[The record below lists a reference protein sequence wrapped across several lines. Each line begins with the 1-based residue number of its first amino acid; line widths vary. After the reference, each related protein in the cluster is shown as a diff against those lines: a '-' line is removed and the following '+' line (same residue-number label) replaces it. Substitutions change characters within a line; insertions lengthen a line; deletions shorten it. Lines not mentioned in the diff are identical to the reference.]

1 MITLSLV
8 AERVSTSVAGVL
20 SGYPLGAAIVFFYGL
35 EVSPELAA
43 KSAIY
48 AMPGLIGTQSFV
60 YLLLLRFYSNDLEKL
75 ENLMISMLKK
85 DFLTVNGARLE
96 IARINPQATTKTTLV
111 FLHEGLGSTFMWRD
125 FPAKLTAVTG
135 CKAFVFSRLG
145 YGESDSCPLPRPI
158 RFMHDEGLT
167 VLPEVL
173 KAARIDDYILIGH
186 SDGGSIALI
195 HAGDLPTKGLRGV
208 VTEAAHVFCE
218 ELTVQSIRKA
228 KTDFLTGDLRKQ
240 LEKYHSANTDTA
252 FWGWNDVWLHPDFI
266 HWNIEDY
273 LPHIQ
278 VPILA
283 IQGEDDNY
291 GTKAQ
296 IEAIVQQAGGG
307 TETVMLSACGHAPHC
322 DREKAVLAAMNGFIR
337 GLIGHPQGSHI

>member
-1 MITLSLV
+1 MK
-8 AERVSTSVAGVL
+8 
-20 SGYPLGAAIVFFYGL
+20 PMF
-35 EVSPELAA
+35 
-43 KSAIY
+43 
-48 AMPGLIGTQSFV
+48 M
-60 YLLLLRFYSNDLEKL
+60 
-75 ENLMISMLKK
+75 K
-85 DFLTVNGARLE
+85 DFLNVNGKRLE
-96 IARINPQATTKTTLV
+96 IASSNHNGTQKATLV
-111 FLHEGLGSTFMWRD
+111 FLHEGLGSTSMWRD
-125 FPAKLTAVTG
+125 FPEKLAVLSG
-135 CKAFVFSRLG
+135 CRAFVFSRFG
-145 YGESDSCPLPRPI
+145 YGESDSCELPRPI

-195 HAGDLPTKGLRGV
+195 YAGGSPAEGLRGV
-208 VTEAAHVFCE
+208 ITEAAHVSCE
-218 ELTVQSIRKA
+218 PFNIASIKQARENYL
-228 KTDFLTGDLRKQ
+228 KTDLRQK
-240 LEKYHSANTDTA
+240 LKKYHGANVDTA
-252 FWGWNDVWLHPDFI
+252 FWGWNDVWLHPEFI
-266 HWNIEDY
+266 HWNIEAY
-273 LPHIQ
+273 LPNIR
-278 VPILA
+278 VPVLA